1 MLTIR
6 PAAVEDAGALT
17 VIAQAAKRHWGYPE
31 PWLAAWATV
40 LGTPRELPL
49 LEIAVSAVHSS

>member
-1 MLTIR
+1 MDSIR
-6 PAAVEDAGALT
+6 PAALADAGALT

-31 PWLAAWATV
+31 PWLAAWAAA
-40 LGTPRELPL
+40 L